1 MKLID
6 KNEMSNNLS
15 LFRMRHPCRMLVSEG
30 LIHPITTGMHKGA
43 GKKKHEA
50 GLTLVIP

>member
-1 MKLID
+1 MP
-6 KNEMSNNLS
+6 
-15 LFRMRHPCRMLVSEG
+15 HPWGMLVSGG

-43 GKKKHEA
+43 GEKKHEA